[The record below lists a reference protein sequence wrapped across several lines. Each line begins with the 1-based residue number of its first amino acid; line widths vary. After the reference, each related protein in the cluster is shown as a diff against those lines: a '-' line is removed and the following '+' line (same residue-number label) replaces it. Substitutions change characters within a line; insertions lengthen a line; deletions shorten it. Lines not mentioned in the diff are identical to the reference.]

1 MESTKICPRC
11 GKEVLDV
18 ARKCKHCGYWFKDEV
33 SLAAGFRRCPV
44 CDEIIPEDV
53 KACPCCDEPIVE
65 ISLETQP
72 LEAAVS
78 TDSLDSDMDQIQN
91 AGSASTENMP
101 IEKKSPQKTVAL
113 FIGIGIALILV
124 LLVVI
129 LYMALPDLHKQGDNG
144 AIPAFPSERLTE
156 EDMAIEVAR
165 EWNTLHQQLDADAL
179 ASLYGDKVYYYHEYY
194 TPEKIVQNKRELFR
208 KYPEF
213 WQEVSNMKCSILED
227 GRAKV
232 AFSKEVKTTSTG
244 KMTTYPSYLI
254 MSKING
260 NWKITV
266 ESDEVTDANLAKKR
280 SKVKH

>member
-1 MESTKICPRC
+1 MEQTKKCPEC
-11 GKEVLDV
+11 GQYVLAV
-18 ARKCKHCGYWFKDEV
+18 ARKCKYCGHWFDEEK
-33 SLAAGFRRCPV
+33 SSGEDTRRCPV

-78 TDSLDSDMDQIQN
+78 TDSLDSDI
-91 AGSASTENMP
+91 ASTENMP

-156 EDMAIEVAR
+156 EDIAMEVAR
-165 EWNTLHQQLDADAL
+165 EWNTLHQQLDADGL
-179 ASLYGDKVYYYHEYY
+179 VSLYAEEVYYYHEYY
-194 TPEKIVQNKRELFR
+194 SPVRISKSKRDLFG

-213 WQEVSNMKCSILED
+213 WQEVSNMKCSMLED

-232 AFSKEVKTTSTG
+232 EFSKEVKTTLTG
-244 KMTTYPSYLI
+244 KTTAYPSYLI

-266 ESDEVTDANLAKKR
+266 ESDEVTDANLAKRNKR
-280 SKVKH
+280 